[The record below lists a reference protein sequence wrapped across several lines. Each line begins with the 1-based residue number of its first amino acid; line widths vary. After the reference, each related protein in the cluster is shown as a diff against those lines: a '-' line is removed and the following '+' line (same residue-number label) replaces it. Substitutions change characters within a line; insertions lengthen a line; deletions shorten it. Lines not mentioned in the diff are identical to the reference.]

1 MNQFLELLLMSV
13 LVAYSIFL
21 TFPIAFKGLS
31 PRGVQLLTGVG
42 LGILI
47 YLIMDIFSG
56 TYPLAEGNAPLSLL
70 LLIPFVLSYLGFHFY
85 SSLRLGRSTEESYA
99 RTLSLVISLGIGLQ
113 NFTEGLAIGGS
124 LRIGL
129 SSLVIPLVAGLTL
142 QNVTEG
148 FPIVSPFLR
157 GGKVNYSYLLLMYL
171 LGGTPTLIGS
181 ILSYLVASTA
191 IVIVFN
197 SLALG
202 GILFVSLEMYKGI
215 VRYGAP
221 SVKNVAELGIALGL
235 IISFLVNLLS

>member
-1 MNQFLELLLMSV
+1 MNQLLQLLLMSV

-56 TYPLAEGNAPLSLL
+56 TYPLAEGNISLSLL
-70 LLIPFVLSYLGFHFY
+70 LVMPFVLSYLGFHFY
-85 SSLRLGRSTEESYA
+85 SNLRLGKTTEESYA

-129 SSLVIPLVAGLTL
+129 SSVVIPLVTGLTL

-148 FPIVSPFLR
+148 FPILSPFLR
-157 GGKVNYSYLLLMYL
+157 SGKVNYSYLFAMYI
-171 LGGTPTLIGS
+171 LGGTPTLVGS
-181 ILSYLVASTA
+181 MLSYFVAS
-191 IVIVFN
+191 IPLVIVFN

-215 VRYGAP
+215 VRHGNV
-221 SVKNVAELGIALGL
+221 SGKNLAELGLALG
-235 IISFLVNLLS
+235 IILAFLVNLLP